1 MKKIVLTFLLIF
13 IMLVSFSAPANAVNG
28 FTLTNPKLQNALQY
42 DDSFKKFWGSLQMEF
57 TDDGSGILSANY
69 ANGAIVSDQYDTYST
84 TGQINGNFDPN
95 TGILSGEY
103 SITNLNVFHKETA
116 GGITHYETLVV
127 MSGKYEE
134 QLHTGDNV
142 VSISFAGE
150 KTQTVTGNYPA
161 GWTANGEILDFTMNW
176 EINVDFTIEGKV
188 EVAGEVLPLDEKLFE
203 DSGARFSDL
212 SGQVEICVPCGL
224 NPDGNYD
231 YCDETWELAKLDS
244 ALPEGTMIKTQER
257 SSSMLSFADMTT
269 FVQKPDTIIVLSKP
283 AEGDSQFKLLVGN
296 LWVNVKKMLKDGSM
310 DIEMSQAVCGIKGT
324 IFVLED
330 NGSTSTL
337 KVIEGTV
344 DFTALADGRSQRIE
358 AGTMISADSSGLGA
372 AQPFDI
378 AAESAAWPQVADAPA
393 SAPAVTGGDQPE
405 VIVLPY
411 GEEVATLAP
420 VTTPGSGSKIGKFM
434 TIYAIAAVFVVS
446 AVVVITLLARR
457 RKRG

>member
-1 MKKIVLTFLLIF
+1 MKKYYLSIVLIIIT
-13 IMLVSFSAPANAVNG
+13 MVSITTPTNAVNG
-28 FTLTNPKLQNALQY
+28 FTLTNPIVKHADQY
-42 DDSFKKFWGSLQMEF
+42 DDSFKKFWGSVQMEF
-57 TDDGSGILSANY
+57 MDDGSGNLSANY
-69 ANGAIVSDQYDTYST
+69 ENGAIVSVQNNTYTT
-84 TGQINGNFDPN
+84 TGQINGNFDPT

-150 KTQTVTGNYPA
+150 NTQTVTGNYPA
-161 GWTANGEILDFTMNW
+161 SWTANGEVLDFTMNW

-188 EVAGEVLPLDEKLFE
+188 EVADEVFPLDEKLFE

-212 SGQVEICVPCGL
+212 SGQVEILVPCGFK
-224 NPDGNYD
+224 PDGDYD
-231 YCDETWELAKLDS
+231 YCDETWEWARLDTV
-244 ALPEGTMIKTQER
+244 LPEGTMIRTQER

-283 AEGDSQFKLLVGN
+283 AEGESQFKLLVGN

-330 NGSTSTL
+330 DGSTSTL

-344 DFTALADGRSQRIE
+344 DFTALADGKSQRIE

-393 SAPAVTGGDQPE
+393 SATAVTGGDQPE

-411 GEEVATLAP
+411 GEEVATPAP
-420 VTTPGSGSKIGKFM
+420 VTTPGLGSKIGKLM
-434 TIYAIAAVFVVS
+434 IIYAIAAVFVVS
-446 AVVVITLLARR
+446 VVVVITLIAHR
-457 RKRG
+457 RKRD